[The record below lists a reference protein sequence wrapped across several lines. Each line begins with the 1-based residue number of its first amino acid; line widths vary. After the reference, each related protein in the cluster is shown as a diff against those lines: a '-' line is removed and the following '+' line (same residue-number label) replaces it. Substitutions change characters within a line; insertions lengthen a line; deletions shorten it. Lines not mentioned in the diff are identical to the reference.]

1 MTDLGIRFAV
11 VNNGKIYDAASLR
24 ASIFE
29 TFEILMRGHAAHE
42 YVEKLAGRVKD
53 SYADRLKQARID
65 NTPVTTVGPA
75 WLRPIPYA
83 PWWEPVP
90 ERMRLIREIFDL
102 TIAGHAPW
110 GIARM
115 FNDRGEISFGG
126 RKWERT
132 AIVKIVRNRAIE
144 GDYVVGEGKNQKPTG
159 EVLVGYYGK
168 PVIPLDV
175 VAQARAMLD
184 RRRRGKGRNSGAIN
198 NLFGQMI
205 RCGECDGRM
214 MLVGYQSRYLVCY
227 EAMRGGGCNHRS
239 SYRYRP
245 FEAAALDAVLH
256 FALDETFFRQAKKAS
271 NLGLEIE
278 EVEKAIRDKTAEAG
292 RMVDLLAR
300 IDSPTTE
307 AKLVEAEAYIT
318 ALKAQLAGQ
327 RAQLAAAHGVAS
339 AEAHLGRVGSVRE
352 ALHDPDD
359 EIRLP
364 ARLRVCEALQ
374 AVTHSIKCEGVDGV
388 RRFELVLMGGAYA
401 VRFDNEGRKLA
412 EVHGDLRAI
421 IGERNGAA
429 RDLVRRVNGGKAVE
443 PHEPLSG
450 EGPYTFFP
458 HGRDRPLQRRIRRHP
473 RYSIRLRGQAGHRPA
488 RQAAR
493 DRPRSRSAAGARQ
506 AGDHLPAR

>member
-1 MTDLGIRFAV
+1 MDIARIYIRFSTPKQESGSSEARQLENCRAMITRHGWNEVEIVADLGRSAWKGDHLSKGNLGKFADRVRAGLVERNSILVVEDLDRISRQAPRVTQRWLEDMTDLGIRFAV

-29 TFEILMRGHAAHE
+29 TFEILMRGNAAHE

-198 NLFGQMI
+198 NLFGQLI
-205 RCGECDGRM
+205 RCGECNGRM
-214 MLVGYQSRYLVCY
+214 MLVG
-227 EAMRGGGCNHRS
+227 
-239 SYRYRP
+239 
-245 FEAAALDAVLH
+245 
-256 FALDETFFRQAKKAS
+256 
-271 NLGLEIE
+271 
-278 EVEKAIRDKTAEAG
+278 
-292 RMVDLLAR
+292 
-300 IDSPTTE
+300 
-307 AKLVEAEAYIT
+307 
-318 ALKAQLAGQ
+318 
-327 RAQLAAAHGVAS
+327 
-339 AEAHLGRVGSVRE
+339 
-352 ALHDPDD
+352 
-359 EIRLP
+359 
-364 ARLRVCEALQ
+364 
-374 AVTHSIKCEGVDGV
+374 
-388 RRFELVLMGGAYA
+388 
-401 VRFDNEGRKLA
+401 
-412 EVHGDLRAI
+412 
-421 IGERNGAA
+421 
-429 RDLVRRVNGGKAVE
+429 
-443 PHEPLSG
+443 
-450 EGPYTFFP
+450 
-458 HGRDRPLQRRIRRHP
+458 
-473 RYSIRLRGQAGHRPA
+473 
-488 RQAAR
+488 
-493 DRPRSRSAAGARQ
+493 
-506 AGDHLPAR
+506 